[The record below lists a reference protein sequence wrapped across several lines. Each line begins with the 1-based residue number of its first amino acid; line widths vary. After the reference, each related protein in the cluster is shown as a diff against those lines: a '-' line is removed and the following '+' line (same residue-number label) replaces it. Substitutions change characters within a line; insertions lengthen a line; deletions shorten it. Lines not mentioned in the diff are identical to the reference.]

1 MSGDD
6 REQVARARLNGK
18 KHPELLEAFEEA
30 TDDRTMAEV
39 VREALRSDLLDDEED
54 MDGLSGPARQGLRI
68 LRDSVDGRTGIVEV
82 GVAKSRVAAATNIK
96 KRSVKSAIFGPLRSE
111 GYITVSS
118 RIQASYIVVLPPGV
132 RADSERG
139 KKPRSRDRED
149 LWRTEE
155 RTPEEKVEMYRS
167 RDLEPPERLVEEI
180 ETAEASAN

>member
-1 MSGDD
+1 MSDDD
-6 REQVARARLNGK
+6 REQVARARLNGE

-39 VREALRSDLLDDEED
+39 VREALRSDLLGGEED

-96 KRSVKSAIFGPLRSE
+96 KESVKSAIFGPLRSE

-118 RIQASYIVVLPPGV
+118 RTQASYIVVLPPGV
-132 RADSERG
+132 RTDPESDEER
-139 KKPRSRDRED
+139 RDGDRGD
-149 LWRTEE
+149 LWKAQE
-155 RTPEEKVEMYRS
+155 RTTKEKIEMYRS
-167 RDLEPPERLVEEI
+167 RNLEPPEELIEEADAVE
-180 ETAEASAN
+180 AGAD